1 MGMIR
6 FYCNSCGKSLRADE
20 SIVGRSSKCT
30 SCGNVN
36 RIPIESSRKPGEKK
50 RPDDDLVAVLA
61 GSDSFSDLNDMDFSA
76 SDQAE
81 RRSAKSHLIAMPTDT
96 SRPSVAQLDRVVPK
110 FQPRVGV
117 KRRTISPALVASIA
131 GLLVFFGVIY
141 WIFSSTRTRIPVP
154 VPKTA
159 FEQTNEA
166 KLFAN
171 ELFELKK
178 SRRVLEFA
186 ENALNDRGLPKSHLA
201 GVIGITQK
209 FDSLVNDGYA
219 LQEGNS
225 LFDSGKVADAKK
237 LIQSETKRLGDLKSE
252 IDKETKR
259 LNSIIYAKQ

>member
-1 MGMIR
+1 MIR

-50 RPDDDLVAVLA
+50 RPDEDLLAVLA
-61 GSDSFSDLNDMDFSA
+61 DSDSFSELNDMDFSA

-81 RRSAKSHLIAMPTDT
+81 RRSAKSHLIATAT
-96 SRPSVAQLDRVVPK
+96 ETNRPPVAQLDPVAPK
-110 FQPRVGV
+110 FQPRFGV
-117 KRRTISPALVASIA
+117 KRRTISPTLVASLA
-131 GLLVFFGVIY
+131 GLLIFLGIVY
-141 WIFSSTRTRIPVP
+141 WIFSSPRIRIPAS

-159 FEQTNEA
+159 FEQTNDA
-166 KLFAN
+166 QMFAN
-171 ELFELKK
+171 ALFELKK
-178 SRRVLEFA
+178 SRRGLEFA
-186 ENALNDRGLPKSHLA
+186 EKGLLDRGLPKSHLA
-201 GVIGITQK
+201 GVVGITQK

-225 LFDSGKVADAKK
+225 LFDSGKAAAAQK
-237 LIQSETKRLGDLKSE
+237 LIQSETKRLGELKTE
-252 IDKETKR
+252 IEKETER

>member
-36 RIPIESSRKPGEKK
+36 RIPVESSRKPGEKK
-50 RPDDDLVAVLA
+50 RPDADLVAVLA
-61 GSDSFSDLNDMDFSA
+61 DSDSFSDLSDMDFSA

-81 RRSAKSHLIAMPTDT
+81 RRTAKSHLIATATET

-110 FQPRVGV
+110 FQPRVRA
-117 KRRTISPALVASIA
+117 KLRTISPALAASIA
-131 GLLVFFGVIY
+131 GLLVFLGVIY
-141 WIFSSTRTRIPVP
+141 WIFSPSRTKIPAP
-154 VPKTA
+154 IPKTA
-159 FEQTNEA
+159 FEQTNAA

-171 ELFELKK
+171 ALFELKK

-186 ENALNDRGLPKSHLA
+186 ENGLIDRGLPKSDLA
-201 GVIGITQK
+201 GVVGITQK

-225 LFDSGKVADAKK
+225 LFDSGKVADANR
-237 LIQSETKRLGDLKSE
+237 LIQSETKRLEELKTE